1 MKQGFGNVNG
11 STGGA
16 ISPARRQEVLRS
28 CRKQESVNE
37 RKYGNSQTTGQPV
50 VTLILIF
57 TLFSLS
63 SIVFSCSDDLPISQL
78 PLLRVTC
85 VRRRDLRKVKAPMA
99 IFASDDEALV

>member
-28 CRKQESVNE
+28 CWKQESVNE

-63 SIVFSCSDDLPISQL
+63 SIVISCSDDLPLSQL
-78 PLLRVTC
+78 ALLQGLLVFIERPKKSEGAHGHIC
-85 VRRRDLRKVKAPMA
+85 FRR
-99 IFASDDEALV
+99 